1 MGKGQRTGFEDVAEF
16 SQRAA
21 LQGDFKTAL
30 SSVMDNVHS
39 SSIGASNVQRR
50 FSEIDPPETA

>member
-1 MGKGQRTGFEDVAEF
+1 MGKGQRTGFKDVAEF

-30 SSVMDNVHS
+30 SRVMDDMHLP
-39 SSIGASNVQRR
+39 SICAA
-50 FSEIDPPETA
+50 TAE